1 MTLEAFNLCHPTATH
16 DLLGTHR
23 LGRGFFVHDAR
34 HPFAGNL
41 QETFP

>member
-1 MTLEAFNLCHPTATH
+1 VTLKAFNLCRPTVAH

-23 LGRGFFVHDAR
+23 LGRVFFVHDAR